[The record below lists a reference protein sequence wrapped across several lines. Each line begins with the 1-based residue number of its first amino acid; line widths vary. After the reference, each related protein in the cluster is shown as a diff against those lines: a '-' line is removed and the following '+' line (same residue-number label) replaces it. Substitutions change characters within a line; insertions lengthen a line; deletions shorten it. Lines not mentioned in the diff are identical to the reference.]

1 MRQLANWRWLLA
13 AGLLLAGCAQTAGS
27 ATSPSVSPPAAATTA
42 PQANVTPL
50 PPEPELAG
58 VSLRDYG
65 AAPELQNAVWLNTP
79 APLKLANLRGQVVI
93 VDMWTFDC
101 INCQHVIPS
110 LRQWYDKY
118 QKQGLVVIGNHFPE
132 FDYEADLNNL
142 KNAVQKLDV
151 RYPVAQ
157 DNDGQTWRAYD
168 THYWPTLFL
177 IDKRGHIRYE
187 HIGEGAYADTET
199 AIQTLLAER
208 YP

>member
-1 MRQLANWRWLLA
+1 MQGLSRFTHFLKVFFAFLA
-13 AGLLLAGCAQTAGS
+13 AFAVSSFVLAACS
-27 ATSPSVSPPAAATTA
+27 PAAIST
-42 PQANVTPL
+42 QASGSGVTPL

-58 VSLRDYG
+58 VNLRDYG
-65 AAPELQNAVWLNTP
+65 VAPELQNTVWLNTP
-79 APLKLANLRGQVVI
+79 TPLRLANLRGQVVL

-110 LRQWYDKY
+110 LRQWYDTY
-118 QKQGLVVIGNHFPE
+118 QKQGLVIIGNHFPE
-132 FDYEADLNNL
+132 FSYEADLGNL
-142 KNAVQKLDV
+142 KNAVKQLDV

-157 DNDGQTWRAYD
+157 DNDGQTWTAYD

-187 HIGEGAYADTET
+187 HIGEGAYAETES
-199 AIQTLLAER
+199 AIKLLLAEN